1 VENLERFKGDFCL
14 FSADEKIVLLGF
26 LAAGG
31 SESFVESLAK
41 ARRRTCQRADSDAE
55 TDLGRR
61 LLVGARI
68 PRPLA
73 ERYRKCAAAHGISL
87 YRFVCNAL
95 EREFRRLESNKRS
108 MQTDG

>member
-1 VENLERFKGDFCL
+1 MEKPKQFCADVML
-14 FSADEKIVLLGF
+14 FSADERAVLLTW

-31 SESFVESLAK
+31 DAALAERLAA
-41 ARRRTCQRADSDAE
+41 ARRRTYLRQASDAE

-61 LLVGARI
+61 ILVGARI

-73 ERYRKCAAAHGISL
+73 ERYRGAAAAKGMSL

-95 EREFRRLESNKRS
+95 EREYQALTGK
-108 MQTDG
+108 